1 VVSTGPAKYAAS
13 DYRATWFCSV
23 VGDMPACTPVLARTI
38 QGMLWVLRLFP
49 VPVGPEAD
57 NPTMFQL
64 LSLPHLQL
72 TGYNC

>member
-1 VVSTGPAKYAAS
+1 MPQVTTRQRGSAQS
-13 DYRATWFCSV
+13 SV
-23 VGDMPACTPVLARTI
+23 TLPACTPVLARTI

-64 LSLPHLQL
+64 LSLPRLQL